1 MSKKNDCMHSAI
13 PYCLTDKEEF
23 DRKYMRV
30 TSTISHPRH
39 VVYKCCFHFCLRIGV
54 DKEERDHQEESS
66 EHSLCLNN
74 LHQGYYSPGTF
85 SSRLMHAEPKRV
97 PDYGFRRQRQKQQL
111 GTVTFLLLDLKLL
124 QVKEDTVLG
133 GKHINNDK

>member
-1 MSKKNDCMHSAI
+1 
-13 PYCLTDKEEF
+13 
-23 DRKYMRV
+23 
-30 TSTISHPRH
+30 
-39 VVYKCCFHFCLRIGV
+39 
-54 DKEERDHQEESS
+54 
-66 EHSLCLNN
+66 
-74 LHQGYYSPGTF
+74 
-85 SSRLMHAEPKRV
+85 MHAEPKRV